1 LTERDKRDIASV
13 MGGGRNAGGQ
23 SALVIDDDRTLRN
36 AIVSILKE
44 SLVFKEIE
52 SAGNG
57 LEGWRILQQKAF
69 NVVLI
74 DWMMPV
80 MDGYNFVKT
89 VRRDRNRHKTK
100 IIMVTSKKQVGDVSD
115 AMNAGITSYLIK
127 PFEKE
132 ALIRKVKTVMESPRI
147 SPKETEYLEEAEKY
161 YKEENLGK
169 ALHYFSAA
177 LDVVPANMATKL
189 RLVETYTRK
198 LEYDRAYL
206 TLSEM
211 LKDEVPEEILK
222 PSSSAMVK
230 LGDVDMEKGNLTESA
245 MKYREA
251 LAADPAQLEG
261 HIGLGEV
268 ELKRGN
274 HESAGKH
281 FDMAKNIALDVNEDD
296 ITMLNNIAIRHRRSG
311 RPKEAVAILERSL

>member
-1 LTERDKRDIASV
+1 
-13 MGGGRNAGGQ
+13 
-23 SALVIDDDRTLRN
+23 
-36 AIVSILKE
+36 
-44 SLVFKEIE
+44 
-52 SAGNG
+52 
-57 LEGWRILQQKAF
+57 
-69 NVVLI
+69 
-74 DWMMPV
+74 
-80 MDGYNFVKT
+80 
-89 VRRDRNRHKTK
+89 
-100 IIMVTSKKQVGDVSD
+100 
-115 AMNAGITSYLIK
+115 
-127 PFEKE
+127 
-132 ALIRKVKTVMESPRI
+132 
-147 SPKETEYLEEAEKY
+147 
-161 YKEENLGK
+161 
-169 ALHYFSAA
+169 
-177 LDVVPANMATKL
+177 MATKL

-311 RPKEAVAILERSL
+311 RPKEAVAILERSLQVAQGNPFLLYNLGRAYMDLDRMEMAVICFKDALKIAPGLAEAKKMLMVITGKDR